1 MIPPCGLVM
10 LPRAHDNECLSVMN
24 AALSLRLLGEPRVF
38 TEDGRQHR
46 LERRDAALLAVLA
59 MQGPQSRAGLAELL
73 WPDAGTAK
81 ALTNLRQ
88 RLFRL
93 RRDVGRP
100 LVVETGLLGLDPAVL
115 HDLRVDAIGA
125 GDGAESFDLLGSHP
139 FAEGDLLAERIQTL
153 RAQWRQH
160 CADALA
166 RVADQAE
173 AQGNLDQALKHAQRL
188 LLLQPLSE
196 HAHRRCMR
204 LHYLRGDRALALVAF
219 QACCDRLQTELGA
232 LPDEDTRRLFRLIES
247 SALPV
252 AARASSGADLA
263 LTRPPRLAGRQAQW
277 RAMASAWG
285 PAARVVLR
293 GEAGMGK
300 TRLATEFVQAQ
311 GPFTVLK
318 AAVSERGAP
327 FSLLSRLLTRVAQ
340 QLPAAPNW
348 ATGELAHLVPAWGV
362 PVSPRL
368 EPLRLRQALEAVL
381 APWLGAGLGTLLLD
395 DVQWADDASL
405 QALLAWLH
413 TAGASAPPVLLCV
426 RAQQQPAALVD
437 WLGAAGPGGVL
448 ELDIGP
454 LDSAGLGELLA
465 SLQLPSLPESALTTA
480 VDTLMRQTGG
490 HPFFLLE
497 LLRSVPDAWMR
508 KASLAADGDAYGRL
522 IRLLQGRVG
531 QLPEAAR
538 QLARLASLAGASF
551 SAELAAHV
559 LGRPE
564 MELVDPWRTLTEAML
579 LQPDGQLFD
588 LVQDAVLADMPT
600 ALRRPLHARIASHLS
615 RGSERPDVVAVHWKV
630 AEHWSEAADSFERAA
645 RLAKETWRP
654 VEELAFLDEAAA
666 CHQLAGSP
674 AQAWRAHCAAV
685 AVAFAAEGAHAL
697 ATRIDALQAQ
707 AQGPSQWLD
716 VHLARSRARIDA
728 SDGPAALQAA
738 SAALTLALELAD
750 PTRELV
756 AAGWCGLAHA
766 LCNRMSEA
774 LDLMRPYE
782 ARAHATA
789 DLRARLDFFGGLGYA
804 LHVAGDFA
812 GALAVLNAAAD
823 AAENMGSL
831 ADAVEQLSSIS
842 TCLNSLGRQAEAIAQ
857 GERALHLWRR
867 LGEPKSVAGAAT
879 LTQLA
884 VHYTSEGRLGEALA
898 MLERA
903 VAFFRE
909 LGPPSWQAIAE
920 HRLAGAYLRLGQPA
934 RARKALSPLTPDAD
948 AGRRATRCLVESRL
962 AHLAGKS
969 PLQALQA
976 AWDTLGGEL
985 ASNDRFSL
993 LLQLAAHSPAQEAL
1007 SLSLRVLSEAQ
1018 ATGNKPA
1025 AVHAWARAADASRQL
1040 GDSAAAAERA
1050 RKAWAAAQQSPP
1062 LDMGQP
1068 ALCRLIHAA
1077 AEAGGD
1083 VHTAQAALRHGHAW
1097 LVASLAQVPEVF
1109 VASFRELNPDHRYLL
1124 AAATRV
1130 AVN

>member
-1 MIPPCGLVM
+1 
-10 LPRAHDNECLSVMN
+10 MN
-24 AALSLRLLGEPRVF
+24 AALTLRLLGEPRVF

-100 LVVETGLLGLDPAVL
+100 LVVETGLLDLDPAVV

-125 GDGAESFDLLGSHP
+125 RDGAGDGAEPFELLGGHP
-139 FAEGDLLAERIQTL
+139 FAEGDLLAERIHTL
-153 RAQWRQH
+153 RAQWRQR
-160 CADALA
+160 CADAWA
-166 RVADQAE
+166 RTADMAE
-173 AQGNLDQALKHAQRL
+173 AQGDLDQALQHAQRL
-188 LLLQPLSE
+188 LLVQPLSE

-204 LHYLRGDRALALVAF
+204 LHYLRGDRAQALVSF
-219 QACCDRLQTELGA
+219 QVCSERLQTELGA
-232 LPDEDTRRLFRLIES
+232 APGEETRRLFRLIES

-252 AARASSGADLA
+252 AARASRSMDLA
-263 LTRPPRLAGRQAQW
+263 LTRPPRLAGRQVQW

-340 QLPAAPNW
+340 QLPAAPTW
-348 ATGELAHLVPAWGV
+348 ATGELAHLVPAWGA

-368 EPLRLRQALEAVL
+368 EPMRLRQALEAAL
-381 APWLGAGLGTLLLD
+381 EPWLDAGLGTLLLD

-413 TAGASAPPVLLCV
+413 TAGAHAPPVLLCV
-426 RAQQQPAALVD
+426 RARQMPSALVD
-437 WLGAAGPGGVL
+437 WLGAAGPGGAL
-448 ELDIGP
+448 ELEVGP

-465 SLQLPSLPESALTTA
+465 SLQLPTLPESAMTTA

-490 HPFFLLE
+490 QPFFLLE

-522 IRLLQGRVG
+522 TRLLQSRVG

-538 QLARLASLAGASF
+538 QLVRLASVAGSSF
-551 SAELAAHV
+551 SAGLAAHV
-559 LGRPE
+559 LGRSE
-564 MELVDPWRTLTEAML
+564 MDLVDPWRQLTEAMF

-600 ALRRPLHARIASHLS
+600 ALRRPLQARVARYLS
-615 RGSERPDVVAVHWKV
+615 GMPNRPDVVAAHWKL

-645 RLAKETWRP
+645 RLARETWRP

-666 CHQLAGSP
+666 CHQLAGSQ
-674 AQAWRAHCAAV
+674 AQAWLAQCAAV
-685 AVAFAAEGAHAL
+685 SVAFAAEGSHAL
-697 ATRIDALQAQ
+697 ATRIDALQAL
-707 AQGPSQWLD
+707 AQSPSQRLH

-728 SDGPAALQAA
+728 SDGPGALAAATAALSLSQALA
-738 SAALTLALELAD
+738 PELTDPAL
-750 PTRELV
+750 ELV
-756 AAGWCGLAHA
+756 AAGWCGLAQA
-766 LCNRMSEA
+766 LCNRTSEA

-782 ARAHATA
+782 ARAQLVA
-789 DLRARLDFFGGLGYA
+789 DPRARLDFFGSLGYA
-804 LHVAGDFA
+804 LHVAGEFA
-812 GALAVLNAAAD
+812 GALAALNMAAD
-823 AAENMGSL
+823 AAEGMGSL
-831 ADAVEQLSSIS
+831 ADAVEQVSSIS
-842 TCLNSLGRQAEAIAQ
+842 TCLNSLGRQAEAVEQ

-884 VHYTSEGRLGEALA
+884 VHYTSEGRLREALE
-898 MLERA
+898 MLEWA
-903 VAFFRE
+903 VACFRV

-934 RARKALSPLTPDAD
+934 RARQALSPLPPDAD
-948 AGRRATRCLVESRL
+948 AGRRATRCIVESRL

-969 PLQALQA
+969 PLRALQA

-985 ASNDRFSL
+985 ASNDRFGL

-1007 SLSLRVLSEAQ
+1007 AQSLRVLSEAQ

-1025 AVHAWARAADASRQL
+1025 AVHALARAADASRQL
-1040 GDSAAAAERA
+1040 GDAAGAAERA
-1050 RKAWAAAQQSPP
+1050 RKAWVAAQQSPP

-1068 ALCRLIHAA
+1068 ALCRMIHAA
-1077 AEAGGD
+1077 ADAGGD

-1097 LVASLAQVPEVF
+1097 VVAALAHVPEVF

-1124 AAATRV
+1124 AAATRI
-1130 AVN
+1130 AVV